1 MIKEYRGLVRT
12 RDDGSEL
19 INYDDASFPSYIY
32 DGYVYSGCTWEK
44 VPHFHKDIE
53 ILSVYSSCM
62 GYSVNGSSIFLEKG
76 DTIFVNSDQ
85 LHYSYAMPPREG
97 RYIIAVMHPRI
108 LCSNYAV
115 EAKAVLPVIT
125 NKKIP
130 YIHFRNGDR
139 DAAAIQELMMTLHRK
154 AYGNEFLITKT
165 FFEIWEII
173 MTRVS
178 ETGDFSKD
186 EFVNQDV
193 HNEVLKA
200 MMNYVDKNYM
210 KNITLSEVASA
221 GGVSKSLCNTVFNKY
236 TQMTPIEYIMHFRTR
251 KVADLLQE
259 GNLSMA
265 EIAEQTGFSN
275 ASYMAETFKKFYKFS
290 PREYK
295 KSMQQR

>member
-1 MIKEYRGLVRT
+1 MINEYRGLVRT

-19 INYDDASFPSYIY
+19 INYNDASFPSYIH
-32 DGYVYSGCTWEK
+32 DGYVYGGCTWEK
-44 VPHFHKDIE
+44 VTHFHKDIE
-53 ILSVYSSCM
+53 LLSVHSSCM
-62 GYSVNGSSIFLEKG
+62 GYCVNGTNIFLEEG

-85 LHYSYAMPPREG
+85 LHYSYAIPPHEG
-97 RYIIAVMHPRI
+97 RYVIAVMHPRI

-115 EAKAVLPVIT
+115 EAKAVLPVIS

-139 DAAAIQELMMTLHRK
+139 DAAAIQELMLYLHRQ
-154 AYGNEFLITKT
+154 ALGNEFLITKT
-165 FFEIWEII
+165 FFELWEII
-173 MTRVS
+173 MTRFN
-178 ETGDFSKD
+178 ETGDFSADEYVNKD
-186 EFVNQDV
+186 M

-210 KNITLSEVASA
+210 NNITLNEIASA
-221 GGVSKSLCNTVFNKY
+221 GGVSRSLCNTIFTKF

-259 GNLSMA
+259 GDLSMTQ
-265 EIAEQTGFSN
+265 IAERTGFSS
-275 ASYMAETFKKFYKFS
+275 ASYMTETFKKFYKFS

-295 KSMQQR
+295 KSITDQ

>member
-1 MIKEYRGLVRT
+1 MINEYRGLVRT

-19 INYDDASFPSYIY
+19 INYNDATFPSYIH
-32 DGYVYSGCTWEK
+32 DGYVYGGCTWEK
-44 VPHFHKDIE
+44 VTHFHKDIE
-53 ILSVYSSCM
+53 MLSVHSSCM
-62 GYSVNGSSIFLEKG
+62 GYCVNGSSIFLEKG

-85 LHYSYAMPPREG
+85 LHYSYAIPPREG
-97 RYIIAVMHPRI
+97 RYVIAVLHPRI

-115 EAKAVLPVIT
+115 EAKAVLPVIS
-125 NKKIP
+125 NKKVP

-139 DAAAIQELMMTLHRK
+139 DAAAIQELMFYLHRQ
-154 AYGNEFLITKT
+154 ALGNEFLITKT

-173 MTRVS
+173 MARFN
-178 ETGDFSKD
+178 ETGDFSRD
-186 EFVNQDV
+186 EYVNKDV

-210 KNITLSEVASA
+210 NNITLNEIASA
-221 GGVSKSLCNTVFNKY
+221 GGVSKSLCNKIFSKF

-259 GNLSMA
+259 GDLTMTQ
-265 EIAEQTGFSN
+265 IAEQTGFST

-295 KSMQQR
+295 KSIK